1 MKVFQA
7 KQMVRAWI
15 EANRGQWPGLHAA
28 HLVGGITSMPDHAPY
43 PFNKDVDLHLV
54 FDEGSPVLRAEGP
67 FMNVLEV
74 AYGGLAI
81 EAGVKSVAE
90 YRSADVVLCNPEIAH
105 HLMVD
110 SLLYDPS
117 GLLRGL
123 REGVRRDYPRRR
135 WVLARID
142 HERHGL
148 DGALALRPMAAA
160 RYGASGELN
169 MLGYATTFIT
179 AVLCVATLKAPRMG
193 SRMLL
198 RIRQI
203 LAAYDR
209 LDLYDELLAIL
220 GLRDVGPARVEQLL
234 REGMEAFD
242 LAVAVRKSP
251 HPAQHKLHRHLRPY
265 FVEACRS
272 MLAEGYHREAL
283 CWLILFY
290 LSATDVILVDG
301 PEAEKPKF
309 AAYQTGFLS
318 ALGMEAAA
326 TRAARY
332 EQADRL
338 FDRIFAVAE
347 EIVARHPGVVD

>member
-1 MKVFQA
+1 MDVARA
-7 KQMVRAWI
+7 KQTAREWV
-15 EANRGQWPGLHAA
+15 EASRGQWPGLRAA
-28 HLVGGITSMPDHAPY
+28 HFVGGITSLPDNAAFPAY
-43 PFNKDVDLHLV
+43 KDVDLHLV
-54 FDEGSPVLRAEGP
+54 FDEGSPALRAEGP
-67 FMNVLEV
+67 FLNVLEV
-74 AYGGLAI
+74 SYGGLSI

-105 HLMVD
+105 HLTVD

-123 REGVRRDYPRRR
+123 QEGVRRDYPRRR
-135 WVLARID
+135 WVLARVD
-142 HERHGL
+142 FERHGL
-148 DGALALRPMAAA
+148 DGAFGLRPMAAA
-160 RYGASGELN
+160 RYGASGEVN
-169 MLGYATTFIT
+169 MLGYATTYLT
-179 AVLCVATLKAPRMG
+179 AVLYVATLNPPRMG

-198 RIRQI
+198 RIREV
-203 LAAYDR
+203 LAAFDR

-220 GLRDVGPARVEQLL
+220 GLRDVGPDRVEQLL
-234 REGMEAFD
+234 REGIEAFD
-242 LAVAVRKSP
+242 LAVAVRKTP

-265 FVEACRS
+265 FVESCRS
-272 MLAEGYHREAL
+272 MLDEGYHREAL

-309 AAYQTGFLS
+309 AAYQAGFLS
-318 ALGMEAAA
+318 TLGMEAAE

-338 FDRIFAVAE
+338 SDRFFALAE
-347 EIVARHPGVVD
+347 AIVASHPFVVD